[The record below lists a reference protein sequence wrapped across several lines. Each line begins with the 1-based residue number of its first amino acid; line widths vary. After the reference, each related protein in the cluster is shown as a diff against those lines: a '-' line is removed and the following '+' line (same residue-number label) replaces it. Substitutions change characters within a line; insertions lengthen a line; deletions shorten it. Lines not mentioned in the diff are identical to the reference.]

1 MNLRGIIALLKESPA
16 YGTLWQAIREAAG
29 GEGGALPALSLGVLG
44 AARPALVAALQ
55 TDWPGPVVWVA
66 GSPEVA
72 RQNADQARAWS
83 LGPAEIRYYQA
94 PDTVFYDPAPW
105 DATTI
110 HSRTSV
116 LAALSGLGAEDDGRG
131 RLISTSIWA
140 LMPRSVPPTAFR
152 RALERLAPGQVIS
165 PYRLLERCVRL
176 GYEPAVV
183 VEEPGTFSHRGSIV
197 DFWPP
202 HAEQPIR
209 VDLCG
214 DEIDSLRA
222 FDPADQRSKEEI
234 SEAVLVPASE
244 ALPEWGKAAAGALE
258 RLDLSACAL
267 ECQQRMG
274 EQIEHLTKGDAF
286 AGMEFYL
293 PFLYPRPANLLSY
306 LPKNTLLLLDDVVDL
321 RSAALGL
328 EEQAQ
333 GLRAEMVAAGRLPPN
348 YPVPY
353 YGWGE
358 LEASLAARSAIS
370 LGLGYGEAEPVED
383 GRAFIAAPRYGGQMA
398 YALSDIVELR
408 DDAQRV
414 VLITRQSE
422 RLTDLLREERIS
434 TYPSDEVTE
443 PPEPGS
449 VTVVDGIVGE
459 GWALPSARLLVLSDT
474 EVFGWARVR
483 RRPPPSRRRLAPESF
498 FADLQ
503 QGDYVV
509 HLDHGIGRY
518 LGMVRKT
525 IGGVEREY
533 LEIEYASADRLFV
546 PVQQAN
552 RVSRYLGA
560 DDRQPYMHRLGG
572 TEWQTVRARA
582 EKAVHDLAADLLE
595 LYATREVTPGHAFAP
610 DTTWQRELEASFPYE
625 ETEDQAQA
633 LEDIKQD
640 MEQPRPMDR
649 LLCGDVGYGKTE
661 VALRAA
667 FKAVMDGKQV
677 AVLVPTT
684 VLAQQHYYTFRRRL
698 RAFPVN
704 VEMLSRFRS
713 PAEQDAVIEDL
724 QRGTV
729 DIVIG
734 THRLLSA
741 DVSFKDLG
749 LVIIDE
755 EQRFGVSH
763 KERLKQLRREVDVLT
778 LTATP
783 IPRTLSLA
791 MSGARDM
798 SIIETPPEERLPVR
812 TYVSEYDEALV
823 RRAILREVDRGGQV
837 FFVHNRVQDIH
848 EVAERLAEAVPEV
861 TVAVGHG
868 QMPEAELAQV
878 MLGFAQGEYDVLLS
892 TTIIESG
899 LDIPNVNTI
908 IMDRADTL
916 GLAQLYQLRGRVG
929 RGANRAYAYLF
940 YKEPLSDVA
949 RQRLQTIREATEL
962 GAGFRVAMRD
972 LEIRGA
978 GEILGAEQHGH
989 IAAIGFD
996 LYTRLLQRAVTELR
1010 AASGDTVAAMRRAQ
1024 HAMAAAR
1031 ALEAGASIDLPVSAY
1046 LPEDFMPD
1054 GQLRLRFYRRMARVE
1069 SEEEGDRLEQELRDR
1084 FGVIAE
1090 PVEGLLYVLRVRTL
1104 AEASGIRSVSRD
1116 ESRITLVLPVPL
1128 NAGASERLGAR
1139 FADVTARANR
1149 VWLDLTPT
1157 WQEQLLEVLRRI
1169 EGLRLVPIAQR

>member
-1 MNLRGIIALLKESPA
+1 M
-16 YGTLWQAIREAAG
+16 
-29 GEGGALPALSLGVLG
+29 
-44 AARPALVAALQ
+44 
-55 TDWPGPVVWVA
+55 VWVA

-209 VDLCG
+209 VDLFG

-459 GWALPSARLLVLSDT
+459 GWALPSARCWCSAT
-474 EVFGWARVR
+474 R
-483 RRPPPSRRRLAPESF
+483 RCSAGRGCAAARPPPAAGWRPSPFSPTCSRAITS
-498 FADLQ
+498 
-503 QGDYVV
+503 YTS
-509 HLDHGIGRY
+509 I
-518 LGMVRKT
+518 M
-525 IGGVEREY
+525 
-533 LEIEYASADRLFV
+533 ASAATWGWCAR
-546 PVQQAN
+546 PSAGWSAN
-552 RVSRYLGA
+552 TWRSSTPPPTGCSSPSNRPTGSPA
-560 DDRQPYMHRLGG
+560 TWAPTTDSPTCTG
-572 TEWQTVRARA
+572 W
-582 EKAVHDLAADLLE
+582 AAPSGRRC
-595 LYATREVTPGHAFAP
+595 APGP
-610 DTTWQRELEASFPYE
+610 KRPSTTW
-625 ETEDQAQA
+625 
-633 LEDIKQD
+633 
-640 MEQPRPMDR
+640 RP
-649 LLCGDVGYGKTE
+649 TSW
-661 VALRAA
+661 
-667 FKAVMDGKQV
+667 
-677 AVLVPTT
+677 
-684 VLAQQHYYTFRRRL
+684 
-698 RAFPVN
+698 N
-704 VEMLSRFRS
+704 S
-713 PAEQDAVIEDL
+713 
-724 QRGTV
+724 
-729 DIVIG
+729 
-734 THRLLSA
+734 
-741 DVSFKDLG
+741 
-749 LVIIDE
+749 
-755 EQRFGVSH
+755 
-763 KERLKQLRREVDVLT
+763 
-778 LTATP
+778 
-783 IPRTLSLA
+783 
-791 MSGARDM
+791 
-798 SIIETPPEERLPVR
+798 TPP
-812 TYVSEYDEALV
+812 
-823 RRAILREVDRGGQV
+823 
-837 FFVHNRVQDIH
+837 
-848 EVAERLAEAVPEV
+848 
-861 TVAVGHG
+861 
-868 QMPEAELAQV
+868 
-878 MLGFAQGEYDVLLS
+878 
-892 TTIIESG
+892 
-899 LDIPNVNTI
+899 
-908 IMDRADTL
+908 
-916 GLAQLYQLRGRVG
+916 GR
-929 RGANRAYAYLF
+929 
-940 YKEPLSDVA
+940 
-949 RQRLQTIREATEL
+949 
-962 GAGFRVAMRD
+962 
-972 LEIRGA
+972 
-978 GEILGAEQHGH
+978 
-989 IAAIGFD
+989 
-996 LYTRLLQRAVTELR
+996 
-1010 AASGDTVAAMRRAQ
+1010 
-1024 HAMAAAR
+1024 
-1031 ALEAGASIDLPVSAY
+1031 
-1046 LPEDFMPD
+1046 
-1054 GQLRLRFYRRMARVE
+1054 
-1069 SEEEGDRLEQELRDR
+1069 
-1084 FGVIAE
+1084 
-1090 PVEGLLYVLRVRTL
+1090 
-1104 AEASGIRSVSRD
+1104 
-1116 ESRITLVLPVPL
+1116 
-1128 NAGASERLGAR
+1128 
-1139 FADVTARANR
+1139 
-1149 VWLDLTPT
+1149 
-1157 WQEQLLEVLRRI
+1157 
-1169 EGLRLVPIAQR
+1169 